1 MLHTVGAMWDS
12 ACQGASTSLGPR
24 VLQATLAITHAI
36 RESIRAV
43 DMLFYA
49 AGTNAIHE
57 RNDLELFFR
66 EIHTAGQH
74 IAALH
79 SDFKYGGQALLRLRP
94 GA

>member
-66 EIHTAGQH
+66 EIH

-79 SDFKYGGQALLRLRP
+79 SDFEYGGQALLRLRP
-94 GA
+94 GASGW